1 MHTGDQEV
9 DVAVEADHLARARTL
24 HMDYEW
30 REACDEFR
38 AAGGLPALGVE
49 DVERF
54 AECAQIAGLNEDA
67 INALERSFEVRAAE
81 GHVRAALASAFWL
94 WQAYNLNNEFAQANG
109 WMARARELGPDDVGG
124 EPGWLLITMAYGRI
138 AAGAYDEAGV
148 LLARARATAAAAHDA
163 DQLAFSTLLTGRA
176 LVKSG
181 HLADGLDWLDDAM
194 LRVVAGET
202 TPRATSLL
210 FCAAIGTCQ
219 MEARE
224 VSRVREWS
232 IALGSWLDAVPPF
245 GGPFY
250 GNCLTYRAVH
260 LRLAGQWAAALA
272 ELQEACRS
280 LADGA
285 GTRLIGHAR
294 YELGESHRLLGDFP
308 EAEAAFRAAAFSGG
322 PTQPGL
328 ALLRLSLGD
337 VPAAAAGIRR
347 ALGESAGSGARV
359 DLLPAAVTVLLAA
372 GARGE
377 AAAAAEEIGSLA
389 EHFASDSV
397 RAAHAQALGE
407 LALADDDCQKALPEL
422 RRAADLWRGL
432 DVPYEVARCSVLL
445 ATACRGVRDNEA
457 AGLELES
464 ARQDFRRLGAR
475 ADLAEVENM
484 LLQPGVPPQY
494 GLSPRELEVLR
505 LIVRGRTNRAIAS
518 ELFISERTVHRHVT
532 SILEKLGVSSR
543 TQAAT
548 HAIGQG
554 IVSVAP

>member
-1 MHTGDQEV
+1 MAD
-9 DVAVEADHLARARTL
+9 DADHLARARTL
-24 HMDYEW
+24 QAAFAW

-38 AAGGLPALGVE
+38 AAGGVSALEVD

-54 AECAQIAGLNEDA
+54 AECAQIAGLSKDA
-67 INALERSFEVRAAE
+67 IAALERSFQVRAAD
-81 GHVRAALASAFWL
+81 GQVRAALTSAFWL
-94 WQAYNLNNEFAQANG
+94 WEAYHLNNEFAQANG
-109 WMARARELGPDDVGG
+109 WMARARELGPDDAGA

-148 LLARARATAAAAHDA
+148 LLGRARERAAAVHDA
-163 DQLAFSTLLTGRA
+163 DQLAFSTLLTGRT

-181 HLADGLDWLDDAM
+181 RLAEGLDWLDDAM

-219 MEARE
+219 VEAHDM
-224 VSRVREWS
+224 SRVREWS
-232 IALGSWLDAVPPF
+232 NALGMWLDAVPPF

-260 LRLAGQWAAALA
+260 LRYAGQWAAALG

-308 EAEAAFRAAAFSGG
+308 EAEAAFQAAAFSGG

-328 ALLRLSLGD
+328 ALLRLCLGD
-337 VPAAAAGIRR
+337 VPAASAGLRR
-347 ALGESAGSGARV
+347 ALGESPGTSARV
-359 DLLPAAVTVLLAA
+359 DLLPAAVTVFLAA
-372 GARGE
+372 GAAGE
-377 AAAAAEEIGSLA
+377 AAAAVAELGSLA
-389 EHFASDSV
+389 EYFASDSV
-397 RAAHAQALGE
+397 RAAHARALGQ
-407 LALADDDCQKALPEL
+407 LALADGEWQKALPEL
-422 RRAADLWRGL
+422 RRAADLWRAL

-445 ATACRGVRDNEA
+445 AMAYRGVGDDEA
-457 AGLELES
+457 AGFELES
-464 ARQDFRRLGAR
+464 ARYVFTRLGAGP
-475 ADLAEVENM
+475 DLLEVEGM
-484 LLQPGVPPQY
+484 LLPSGISSQH
-494 GLSPRELEVLR
+494 GLSPREVEVLR
-505 LIVRGRTNRAIAS
+505 LIVRGLTNREIAS

-532 SILEKLGVSSR
+532 NIFDKLGVSSR

-548 HAIGQG
+548 RAIGRG
-554 IVSVAP
+554 IVSIAP

>member
-9 DVAVEADHLARARTL
+9 DVSDDADHLARARTL
-24 HMDYEW
+24 QAASAW

-38 AAGGLPALGVE
+38 AAGGLPALEVD

-54 AECAQIAGLNEDA
+54 AECAQIAGLSEDA
-67 INALERSFEVRAAE
+67 IAALERSFQARAA
-81 GHVRAALASAFWL
+81 GGQVRAALASAFWL
-94 WQAYNLNNEFAQANG
+94 WEAYHLNGEFAQANG
-109 WMARARELGPDDVGG
+109 WMARARELGPDDAGE

-148 LLARARATAAAAHDA
+148 LLARARERATAVHDA

-181 HLADGLDWLDDAM
+181 RLAEGLDWLDDAM

-210 FCAAIGTCQ
+210 FCAAIATCQ
-219 MEARE
+219 MEAHD

-232 IALGSWLDAVPPF
+232 IALGSWLDTVPPF

-260 LRLAGQWAAALA
+260 LRIAGQWAAALA

-285 GTRLIGHAR
+285 GARLIGHAR

-347 ALGESAGSGARV
+347 ALGESAGPSARV

-372 GARGE
+372 GAAEE
-377 AAAAAEEIGSLA
+377 AAAAVAELGSLA
-389 EHFASDSV
+389 EDFASDSV
-397 RAAHAQALGE
+397 RAAHARALGE
-407 LALADDDCQKALPEL
+407 LAVADGEWHKALPEL
-422 RRAADLWRGL
+422 RRAADLWRAL
-432 DVPYEVARCSVLL
+432 DVPYEIARCSVLL
-445 ATACRGVRDNEA
+445 ATACRGVGDGEA
-457 AGLELES
+457 AGFELES
-464 ARQDFRRLGAR
+464 ARYAFTRLGAGP
-475 ADLAEVENM
+475 DLLEVESM
-484 LLQPGVPPQY
+484 LLPPGIPSQH
-494 GLSPRELEVLR
+494 GLSPREVEVLR
-505 LIVRGRTNRAIAS
+505 LIVHGLTNRAIAS

-532 SILEKLGVSSR
+532 NIFDKLGVSSR

-548 HAIGQG
+548 RAIGRG
-554 IVSVAP
+554 IVSIAP